1 MANNGNAYGY
11 AGGQGFGQGNG
22 VGNDKGPDHNNNSRF
37 PIPSYYARDA
47 TAGVRHVADR
57 EPHEAKAR
65 AKETLIHP
73 VGPGSR
79 LATFRTNT
87 A

>member
-1 MANNGNAYGY
+1 LDRATAWAMTKARITTTTA
-11 AGGQGFGQGNG
+11 A
-22 VGNDKGPDHNNNSRF
+22 F

-47 TAGVRHVADR
+47 AAGVRHVADR

-73 VGPGSR
+73 VGLGSR